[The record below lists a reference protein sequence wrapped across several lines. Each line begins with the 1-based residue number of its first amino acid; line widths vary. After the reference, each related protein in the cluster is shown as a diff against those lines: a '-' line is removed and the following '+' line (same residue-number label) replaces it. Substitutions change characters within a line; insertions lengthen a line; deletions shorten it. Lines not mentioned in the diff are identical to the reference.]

1 MAAVDTWL
9 QAIEQLTELATYII
23 WDQLTGTYL
32 QTPNLREDLIYL
44 KVNGEL
50 PLHIRDQFANEY
62 HPQFIELRVNALH
75 NIFIAKAERAL
86 EISGLQIEEFLEN
99 QTMANRLVNP
109 ADPFRLGRD
118 YSD

>member
-23 WDQLTGTYL
+23 WDQLTGTNL

-50 PLHIRDQFANEY
+50 PLHIR
-62 HPQFIELRVNALH
+62 
-75 NIFIAKAERAL
+75 
-86 EISGLQIEEFLEN
+86 EIPGLQIEEFLEN
-99 QTMANRLVNP
+99 QTIANRLVNP